1 MTIRSIPLFAMTAL
15 AAASIAAA
23 PAHAQDAPA
32 PAPTPSPTPAADAG
46 NWDGQWEGGWD
57 DQVTWSGVWS
67 GTYTGP
73 EQQDDY
79 RAPAPGEEARLAPAG
94 ARAFD
99 REPGETW
106 REGRKRGHHRH
117 ARGYDRP
124 GEYDRPRAQPAY
136 PARERAL
143 WLEDCQAR
151 LLGDARRS
159 DGPGGGVIGGVLGA
173 VTGGLIGNRVADG
186 GRLAGTLIGAGL
198 GGIAGAV
205 VGGAIDAASRR
216 DRAGDADEAWR
227 ECEDYLARYERD
239 MRYSHTGYDHGY
251 GPAYGYAPVMMVP
264 ITTTYRYAPVRER
277 VVEEWVEER
286 VIEPAPAAAPRPRAA
301 QPAPSKRV
309 RVVK

>member
-32 PAPTPSPTPAADAG
+32 PIPEADAG

-73 EQQDDY
+73 ARQDEY
-79 RAPAPGEEARLAPAG
+79 RAPAPGEEARPAPAG

-99 REPGETW
+99 REPGDTW
-106 REGRKRGHHRH
+106 REERKRGHRH
-117 ARGYDRP
+117 MRGYARQA
-124 GEYDRPRAQPAY
+124 EYGRTRTQPAY

-151 LLGDARRS
+151 LLGEARRS
-159 DGPGGGVIGGVLGA
+159 DGPGGSAIGGVLGA

-216 DRAGDADEAWR
+216 DRTADADAAWR
-227 ECEDYLARYERD
+227 ECEDYLADYERD
-239 MRYSHTGYDHGY
+239 MRYSHAGYGHGY

-286 VIEPAPAAAPRPRAA
+286 VVESAPAAPRPRAA